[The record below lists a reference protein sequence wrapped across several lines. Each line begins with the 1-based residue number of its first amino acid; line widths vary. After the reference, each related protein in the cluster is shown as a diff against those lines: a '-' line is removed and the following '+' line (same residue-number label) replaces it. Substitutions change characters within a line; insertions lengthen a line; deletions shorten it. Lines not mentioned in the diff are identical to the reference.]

1 MYSSPT
7 ERVYHKHLLCL
18 ALSLGL
24 VSGGAW
30 AQSADGDK
38 QAVFSYDERS
48 TMHTIPFEAMDQDA
62 LANTVIEGG
71 LAAPAAG
78 VPARPVTQ
86 PDDDYYLDPLA
97 LQPRD
102 ERTDLGR
109 NEIPVEIKFSSP
121 RSVPGQ
127 TFGNN
132 YVIRPPE
139 NRTYEAQATSLRDR

>member
-1 MYSSPT
+1 MSSSPT
-7 ERVYHKHLLCL
+7 DHAYSKYLLGI
-18 ALSLGL
+18 ALGL
-24 VSGGAW
+24 GVSVAVW
-30 AQSADGDK
+30 AQSEGAGD
-38 QAVFSYDERS
+38 QSAFSYDERS
-48 TMHTIPFEAMDQDA
+48 TMHTIPFEVMDQDA

-78 VPARPVTQ
+78 VPARPVSQ
-86 PDDDYYLDPLA
+86 PEDDYYLDPLA

-127 TFGNN
+127 TFGTN

>member
-1 MYSSPT
+1 MFSSPT
-7 ERVYHKHLLCL
+7 EHVYRKYLLGI
-18 ALSLGL
+18 ALGVG
-24 VSGGAW
+24 VSVAAW
-30 AQSADGDK
+30 AQSESTGD
-38 QAVFSYDERS
+38 QGAFSYDERS
-48 TMHTIPFEAMDQDA
+48 TMHTIRFEAMDQDA

-71 LAAPAAG
+71 LEAPAAG

-86 PDDDYYLDPLA
+86 RDDDYFLDPLA

-109 NEIPVEIKFSSP
+109 NEIPVEIKFSTP